1 LTEFGRQIT
10 PNFHSLAREFVDLD
24 NFFDSGDVSGDGWP
38 WSTAGRESDF
48 GKRSV
53 PRKHRR
59 QILRNT
65 GVIIANS
72 WPAFF
77 VKSAPAGPEILL

>member
-38 WSTAGRESDF
+38 WSTAGARVILEKDRCRESI
-48 GKRSV
+48 GVRSCE
-53 PRKHRR
+53 
-59 QILRNT
+59 T
-65 GVIIANS
+65 
-72 WPAFF
+72 
-77 VKSAPAGPEILL
+77 PE